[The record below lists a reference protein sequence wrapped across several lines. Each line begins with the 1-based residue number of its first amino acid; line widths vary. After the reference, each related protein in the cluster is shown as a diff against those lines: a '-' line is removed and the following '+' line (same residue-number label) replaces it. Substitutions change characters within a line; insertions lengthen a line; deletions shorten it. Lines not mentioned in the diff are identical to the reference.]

1 MGKWNDVEASS
12 AGLFVKLKAGE
23 NVVRLMSEP
32 EVFWK
37 SWDAKSKTGKTYK
50 TEKDAK
56 ADKKASKKFGAWVID
71 RTDGAIRILEMGATI
86 VGKIKALSLSKH
98 YAFDTL
104 PGYDIIINKTGSDL
118 LTKYDVVP
126 APPSPVTDE
135 ENEALL
141 DKIEEKG
148 ELFEILT
155 KDAEVSIDEA
165 FG

>member
-12 AGLFVKLKAGE
+12 AGSFVKLKTGE

-37 SWDAKSKTGKTYK
+37 SWDQETKTGKTYK

-56 ADKKASKKFGAWVID
+56 GDKKAKKKFGAWVID
-71 RTDGAIRILEMGATI
+71 RTDGEIRILEMGATI

-155 KDAEVSIDEA
+155 KDAEVSVDEA